1 MIIQDELLPTTLY
14 FYRKCIKSKTREFK
28 VLYLGSQSLCFGT
41 LFWKFLVKQDGA
53 IPLLCRWS
61 QLLLIFSTLRG
72 LSTGA
77 PVFPSPEKLN
87 TNSLWKASPIINDT
101 GDTHRAT
108 SLSVLRS
115 VKCTLS
121 CIPLS
126 SSSSSSSFFLLLS
139 QQKLFSGCGPGQVV
153 SGDYK
158 SWTKQV
164 EK

>member
-1 MIIQDELLPTTLY
+1 MIL
-14 FYRKCIKSKTREFK
+14 SA
-28 VLYLGSQSLCFGT
+28 S
-41 LFWKFLVKQDGA
+41 
-53 IPLLCRWS
+53 
-61 QLLLIFSTLRG
+61 RG

-87 TNSLWKASPIINDT
+87 TISLSKASPINDT

-126 SSSSSSSFFLLLS
+126 SSSSSSSPSSFFLLLS
-139 QQKLFSGCGPGQVV
+139 QRKLFSGCGHGQVV
-153 SGDYK
+153 SGDYN